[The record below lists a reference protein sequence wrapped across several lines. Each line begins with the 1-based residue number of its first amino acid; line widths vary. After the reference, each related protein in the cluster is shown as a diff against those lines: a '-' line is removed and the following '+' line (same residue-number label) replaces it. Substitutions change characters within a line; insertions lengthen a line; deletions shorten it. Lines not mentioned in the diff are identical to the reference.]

1 MIKKC
6 KKYTYSYLFSTL
18 QRQYLDM
25 PVVHIEDEE
34 QHHGYQE
41 FVLFPP
47 LKKKNIKTLV
57 HEYLLLVTCSKNCKR
72 LGTNNDKN
80 NILRNPKVL

>member
-6 KKYTYSYLFSTL
+6 KKYTYSYWFSTL

-47 LKKKNIKTLV
+47 LKKNNNKTLV
-57 HEYLLLVTCSKNCKR
+57 YEKLLSVTYSKIAK
-72 LGTNNDKN
+72 G
-80 NILRNPKVL
+80 